1 MSPQH
6 PQSSKTILVVD
17 DDSSVVTVVCKI
29 LTTCGYQVLEAT
41 SVEEAI
47 AAVQQNRSGIDM
59 LVVDA
64 VMPKVSGPELA
75 DILLLLRPAM
85 KVLFIT
91 GLDSLAIRL
100 AFDRPCG
107 SVQKPFTRLSWS
119 PRSRKPL
126 VRRINRLAVK
136 NL

>member
-47 AAVQQNRSGIDM
+47 AAVEQNRSGIDL

-75 DILLLLRPAM
+75 DILLPFASRDEGLVYHRPGQPGDPAGVRPA
-85 KVLFIT
+85 LW
-91 GLDSLAIRL
+91 IR
-100 AFDRPCG
+100 AKA
-107 SVQKPFTRLSWS
+107 VY
-119 PRSRKPL
+119 PL
-126 VRRINRLAVK
+126 VLVSKVQEA
-136 NL
+136 LGETHQSAGG

>member
-6 PQSSKTILVVD
+6 SQSSKTILVVD
-17 DDSSVVTVVCKI
+17 DDASVVTVVCKI
-29 LTTCGYQVLEAT
+29 LTACGYQVLEAS

-47 AAVQQNRSGIDM
+47 AAVQQNVSGIDL

-75 DILLLLRPAM
+75 DILLFLRPAM

-107 SVQKPFTRLSWS
+107 CVQKPFT
-119 PRSRKPL
+119 PL
-126 VRRINRLAVK
+126 FLVSKVQEALGETHQSAGG
-136 NL
+136 